1 MSHLV
6 VIASEGPLTFGLRRA
21 LSYASFWSPDT
32 GRDPMDSLIGIQHP
46 SVVVLD
52 LVTPPKPVLT
62 MLDALITESKGKPIL
77 RRHTYLAI
85 KPGLGL
91 PGTLEERLKTGYDFE
106 MVAAHE
112 PFGSIVNHI
121 HRLEMRLLE
130 KPPASFMDS

>member
-6 VIASEGPLTFGLRRA
+6 VIASEGPLRFGLRRA
-21 LSYASFWSPDT
+21 LSYANFWSPDT
-32 GRDPMDSLIGIQHP
+32 GRDPMDALIGIQHP

-52 LVTPPKPVLT
+52 LVTPPRPVLT
-62 MLDALITESKGKPIL
+62 MLDALSLDSTEKPIL
-77 RRHTYLAI
+77 LRHSYLAI

-91 PGTLEERLKTGYDFE
+91 PGTLEERLKRRYDFE

-121 HRLEMRLLE
+121 HRLEMKLLE
-130 KPPASFMDS
+130 KPPTSLRDS